1 MRFTLFGLGF
11 LALSLNAQELTIKEI
26 ELAIGAA
33 ERTAQKLDTMK
44 NAGQIIAA
52 LSILLAIATG
62 LVQILSK
69 PWVKHVTAAL
79 AVATT
84 AATLIKQQFFPL
96 DHHTCESAIEEM
108 SPVIYETRAAI
119 EVYRGKD
126 TSPDDRHKALAYAL
140 ARKASLERFSSV
152 FKVTRAGG
160 VPSAFVLNAAPAPD
174 VVPVQRQQMRAPI
187 SEKQSATA
195 VATSKEAAYQHARYL
210 AAERAARRLT
220 PKADGDS
227 LNRAI
232 QYFATQSLADAHCTK
247 SKSGL
252 DECEITLRIPRDYAR
267 QSVVDYLAPP
277 IEYKKDLAVGTMAIR
292 PSFSSF
298 PVTVSARSP
307 VNGRFLFQ
315 FVREAGELRLWA
327 IDCTYDGGLA
337 KGELWTFEIR
347 LADQTLE
354 IPVNRYFGRNRYQVA
369 PIDHRRLAI
378 SAKDP
383 APQLRIEGRR
393 IDD

>member
-126 TSPDDRHKALAYAL
+126 TSADDRHKALAYAL

-160 VPSAFVLNAAPAPD
+160 VPSAFVLNATPAPD
-174 VVPVQRQQMRAPI
+174 IMPVQRQQMRAPI

-195 VATSKEAAYQHARYL
+195 VASSKEAAYQHARYL

-252 DECEITLRIPRDYAR
+252 DECEITLRIPRDYA
-267 QSVVDYLAPP
+267 QWSVVDYLAPP
-277 IEYKKDLAVGTMAIR
+277 VRFQKDQVSGAKAVAHTLG
-292 PSFSSF
+292 SFTV
-298 PVTVSARSP
+298 PVSAKSR
-307 VNGRFLFQ
+307 VDGRFDFQ
-315 FVREAGELRLWA
+315 FVREGDQLRLWA
-327 IDCTYDGGLA
+327 IDCGNDGGVA
-337 KGELWTFEIR
+337 NGELWAFEIR
-347 LADQTLE
+347 LAGETLRL
-354 IPVNRYFGRNRYQVA
+354 PMNRYYARNRYQVA
-369 PIDHRRLAI
+369 PTDNRRLTI
-378 SAKDP
+378 STKDP